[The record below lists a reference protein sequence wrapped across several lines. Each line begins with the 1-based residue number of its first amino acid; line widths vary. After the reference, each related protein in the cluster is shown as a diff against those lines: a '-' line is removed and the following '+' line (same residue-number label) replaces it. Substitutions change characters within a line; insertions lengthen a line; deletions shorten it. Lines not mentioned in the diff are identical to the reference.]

1 MILIVTNKFDPHAD
15 AVIKYLKEKGVGF
28 LRFNTEDFPTKSR
41 LSLLHEDSSFR
52 GYIML
57 PAGVLDIAKIKSVW
71 YRRPQ
76 PPYIS
81 KDIGLEFAREFALE
95 ESKASLSN
103 LWRVLDCFWVN
114 HPRLVWAAENKLYQ
128 LKIASRLGFKI
139 PKTLVTNDPEKIE
152 DFFQICKGEMI
163 NKVIGRGM
171 IEEKERTL
179 LIYTHKIEKKDLE
192 KIDQV
197 KYTPALFQEHIP
209 KKVEI
214 RVTIVGKKV
223 FPVEIHSQ
231 ESPKT
236 KDDWRRY
243 DFEKTPHYP
252 HNLPKEVE
260 DKCLALLEKFQ
271 LNFGAIDMVLTPND
285 EYVFLELNPNGQWL
299 WLEHLTG
306 LPISEEMAK
315 LLIKAGQD

>member
-1 MILIVTNKFDPHAD
+1 MILIITNKLDPHAD
-15 AVIKYLKEKGVGF
+15 QVIAHLKENGAEF
-28 LRFNTEDFPTKSR
+28 LRFNTEDFPTKIK
-41 LSLLHEDSSFR
+41 LSLFQENSSFR
-52 GYIML
+52 GYL
-57 PAGVLDIAKIKSVW
+57 VFPAGTLDISKIKSVW

-81 KDIGLEFAREFALE
+81 KDIGLESAREFALK
-95 ESKASLSN
+95 ESKATLSN

-114 HPRLVWAAENKLYQ
+114 HPRLVWAAENKLSQ
-128 LKIASRLGFKI
+128 LKVASSLGFKI
-139 PKTLVTNDPEKIE
+139 PKTLVTNDPEKAK
-152 DFFQICKGEMI
+152 DFFEICKDEMI

-171 IEEKERTL
+171 IEEKDKTL
-179 LIYTHKIEKKDLE
+179 LIYTHKIEKKDLA

-197 KYTPALFQEHIP
+197 KYVPALFQEYIP
-209 KKVEI
+209 KRIEI
-214 RVTIVGKKV
+214 RVTVVGKKI

-252 HNLPKEVE
+252 HNLPKKIEE
-260 DKCLALLEKFQ
+260 KCLLLFKRFQ
-271 LNFGAIDMVLTPND
+271 LNFGAIDMVLTPEG

-315 LLIKAGQD
+315 LLIKAGGN